1 MCQFQVVLSPSTTF
15 DASSP
20 LPIASYA
27 LGAVRWKSNVALS
40 RGWLLFGNQPI
51 APFGSFM
58 VKEPKDAVVL
68 MDGVVRMKPSSEPSE
83 STKFSGV
90 PL

>member
-1 MCQFQVVLSPSTTF
+1 M
-15 DASSP
+15 
-20 LPIASYA
+20 
-27 LGAVRWKSNVALS
+27 ALS

-58 VKEPKDAVVL
+58 LKEPRDAVEAI
-68 MDGVVRMKPSSEPSE
+68 DGVVRMKPSSEPSE
-83 STKFSGV
+83 STKFCGV

>member
-1 MCQFQVVLSPSTTF
+1 MRQFQVVLSPLTTL

-51 APFGSFM
+51 APFGSFI
-58 VKEPKDAVVL
+58 VKAPGDAVV
-68 MDGVVRMKPSSEPSE
+68 RIKPSSESSE
-83 STKFSGV
+83 SRKFCGV

>member
-1 MCQFQVVLSPSTTF
+1 MCQFQVVLSPLTTV

-20 LPIASYA
+20 LPIASYP
-27 LGAVRWKSNVALS
+27 LGAVRWKSNRALS

-58 VKEPKDAVVL
+58 LKEPKDAFEA

-83 STKFSGV
+83 STKFCGV